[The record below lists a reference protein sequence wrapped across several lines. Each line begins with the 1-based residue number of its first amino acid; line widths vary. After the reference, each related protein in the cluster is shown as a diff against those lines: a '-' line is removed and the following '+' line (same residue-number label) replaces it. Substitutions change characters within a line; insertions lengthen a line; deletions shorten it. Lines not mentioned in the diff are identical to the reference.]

1 MPITQQSPMSF
12 RLICVSRPFALGS
25 QNNADFEDL
34 LIIFPFGNYME
45 PSECRTESM
54 TSLT

>member
-1 MPITQQSPMSF
+1 MSF
-12 RLICVSRPFALGS
+12 RLICVSRPFALANRNN
-25 QNNADFEDL
+25 NNAHFEDL
-34 LIIFPFGNYME
+34 LVIFPFGNYME